1 MDKQLSPCF
10 PESASCETLR
20 DYFEWHVQNGRGKFR
35 VEMREHYPAIPP
47 DGDTHDEQDKVVF
60 LRGVF

>member
-1 MDKQLSPCF
+1 MGANLSPCF
-10 PESASCETLR
+10 PESASCEQLR

-47 DGDTHDEQDKVVF
+47 EGDTHDERDKIVF